1 MGLSVEVGTKL
12 SPGATGVQTYAL
24 PAGFGVPKAVIVWAS
39 NQAATGTQTAAG
51 MFGMGFGTDRGGT
64 PQTAYASWLVDP
76 SNTAS
81 RIVNFSEAGT
91 TLLKMP
97 LTLDSATADW
107 IITLDSFSTDAWA
120 INWTDLPTT
129 ANTFLHYIVL
139 GGSDISDAHCGSF
152 QSANPAVSPQSVALP
167 AGFGQPD
174 LVGFL
179 APSTLLASTAPSGA
193 LTRDLAL
200 GLGWAVSDTERAALV
215 MGDNDAA
222 TTMAASS
229 WAKARAAVMVAD
241 GVTAEYEME
250 LDARGSWPTDGFQVT
265 WPDLPAALYI
275 NFYLALKGTF
285 QKKILESRTTAT
297 ATGDQD
303 HDVGFAPKLA
313 INWGHVMPSAQTVQR
328 AAQNADATMFWHGAT
343 DGTNQAVAGV
353 SQDDGKATSFG
364 RSYAQT
370 AQTLHAAEAV
380 AAATRAQATGSFNG
394 NNVRLTYGT
403 AHATARQFHLL
414 ALGDAAGGGAPE
426 TIPILVTARTRP

>member
-12 SPGATGVQTYAL
+12 SPGATGVQAYSL
-24 PAGFGVPKAVIVWAS
+24 PAGFGVPQALIVWAS
-39 NQAATGTQTAAG
+39 NQAATGTGTAFG
-51 MFGMGFGTDRGGT
+51 GWGMGWATYRGAAV
-64 PQTAYASWLVDP
+64 QTAYQGYLIDP

-81 RIVNFSEAGT
+81 RIVSTSGEGGVLLAMFNTPENT
-91 TLLKMP
+91 TV
-97 LTLDSATADW
+97 DW
-107 IITLDSFSTDAWA
+107 QVSFSSFTTDTWSVD
-120 INWTDLPTT
+120 WTNLPTT
-129 ANTFLHYIVL
+129 ASTFLHYIVL
-139 GGSDISDAHCGSF
+139 GGSDITDAFVGSF
-152 QSANPAVSPQSVALP
+152 SASGSSPQSVTIA

-174 LVGFL
+174 LLGFRTNAHVIGNA
-179 APSTLLASTAPSGA
+179 APTLLNDFRAS
-193 LTRDLAL
+193 
-200 GLGWAVSDTERAALV
+200 LGWAISDTERATIA
-215 MGDNDAA
+215 MGDNDGA

-229 WAKARAAVMVAD
+229 WAKARALNQLDSTSVVANF
-241 GVTAEYEME
+241 EMD
-250 LDARGSWPTDGFQVT
+250 LDAAGSWPTDGFQVT
-265 WPDLPAALYI
+265 WPTLPFGTDKIY
-275 NFYLALKGTF
+275 YLALKGTF

-364 RSYAQT
+364 RSYAFT

-380 AAATRAQATGSFNG
+380 AAATRAQATGSFSG
-394 NNVRLTYGT
+394 NNVRLNYGT
-403 AHATARQFHLL
+403 AHATGRQFHIL
-414 ALGDAAGGGAPE
+414 ALGDAAGAAAE